1 MGVGAGGSDGPL
13 HLVGEGRDCTLAL
26 PNDPACA
33 TVNEADTPA
42 PWSYTPKFGLLG
54 TFPFGS
60 FFEGGINVTR
70 LLGTS
75 RCFSYLS
82 SCANRFS
89 RKSTTSAGSLTGHER
104 SAVPV
109 DSRADYARSP
119 VARLEVPVDVGGLSA
134 RLDAQ
139 SLPCSSSRRCCT
151 RMNPTRIRVLD
162 VGRRTPTHVRRS
174 RWRVAAT
181 SPTCEIAEPERRRGV
196 VGPATCGR
204 LLLRSSTPVS
214 SGASSVPPHPSRREP
229 PAPPAAWPPQAV
241 ARGTPRLRER
251 RRRTA
256 PPGRATGW
264 PASRRRAP
272 PR

>member
-89 RKSTTSAGSLTGHER
+89 RKSTTSAGSLIGHER

-119 VARLEVPVDVGGLSA
+119 VARHRGPCGRWWAVGTIGRAIASLQFISTLLYPNESNPYSRIGRRKKDANTCASLEVAGGRDIAHLRNSRTGTTPRRCWACHLRQAPFEVLYAGILRRELGAASPESA
-134 RLDAQ
+134 RAA
-139 SLPCSSSRRCCT
+139 SASCGVASAGCCT
-151 RMNPTRIRVLD
+151 RYT
-162 VGRRTPTHVRRS
+162 
-174 RWRVAAT
+174 AA
-181 SPTCEIAEPERRRGV
+181 A
-196 VGPATCGR
+196 
-204 LLLRSSTPVS
+204 
-214 SGASSVPPHPSRREP
+214 
-229 PAPPAAWPPQAV
+229 
-241 ARGTPRLRER
+241 
-251 RRRTA
+251 
-256 PPGRATGW
+256 
-264 PASRRRAP
+264 RAP
-272 PR
+272 PTNGPTR